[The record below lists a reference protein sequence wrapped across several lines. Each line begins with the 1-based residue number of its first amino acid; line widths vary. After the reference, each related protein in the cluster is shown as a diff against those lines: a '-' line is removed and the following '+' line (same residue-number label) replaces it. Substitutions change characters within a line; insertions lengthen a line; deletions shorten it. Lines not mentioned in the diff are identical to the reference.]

1 MAPPAAHADA
11 EKDALAASSAWRIGL
26 GARTWAAFGAVEL
39 LWLAV
44 LPRLWMPAHDYTP
57 VHAGVSAAFLL
68 AYAIFGA
75 VVGGAAG
82 RLVHDRAVLQALVT
96 LAAVGAFCAN
106 GAVLLPNRAVKLAYL
121 GVAAAFA
128 LGLLVARKW
137 RKLAWAGFLANPWS
151 AGFLIIGVTS
161 IAAQYPGMASRT
173 WWVWAAGNAAV
184 VGLASWLVQTRWRPQ
199 QRRSATAEV
208 AALLFI
214 LTLTAAFEAAPLRAP
229 VAPRP
234 SARRPNVILVVLDTV
249 RADHLSV
256 YGYERDTTPTLR
268 SFASEAVRFNEA
280 VSTDGMTLTSHASLF
295 TGLYGLRHGAHPSAD
310 APGGRPLSA
319 EFETM
324 AEILNRNGYETA
336 AIVANT
342 GYLRPFFNLHQGF
355 QHYDV
360 RGPRMRLEGCPRFLL
375 RGGLSEAALWLLPDT
390 DLSRWT
396 RNAEEI
402 NRAVFDFLEKQADRS
417 RPLFLFLNYMDAHR
431 PYLSP
436 SPFRE
441 RFPGRD
447 PRYGLRHHRRV
458 MRDVMTH
465 KRPISPSERNHLISQ
480 YDGALAYLD
489 EQLGR
494 LFAKLKA
501 ENLWESSLVIVT
513 SDHGESF
520 GERSLIEHGAGAVE
534 SQLRIPLLI
543 RYPGGPR
550 GQVKLVRASTIDI
563 LPTVL
568 AVAGIEIPAGVDG
581 RSLLEA
587 DSLSSRPV
595 FAESYPTGITMA
607 LDRRFRIPERAVYE
621 RRWKLIDSRFG
632 RRELYDV
639 FADPAETVDLY
650 AAQPAVAAHL
660 TKILGEWSAL
670 FATRREPSP
679 VLDPRTIDRLRAL
692 GYLK

>member
-1 MAPPAAHADA
+1 MTPPADRADA
-11 EKDALAASSAWRIGL
+11 ARDALGASSAWRIGL

-44 LPRLWMPAHDYTP
+44 LPRLWTPAYDYIP

-75 VVGGAAG
+75 LIGAAAG
-82 RLVHDRAVLQALVT
+82 RLWPERAVLQAFVT
-96 LAAVGAFCAN
+96 LTAVGAFCAN
-106 GAVLLPNRAVKLAYL
+106 GVVLVPNRAVKLAYL
-121 GVAAAFA
+121 GLAAAFI
-128 LGLLVARKW
+128 LGLLAARQW
-137 RKLAWAGFLANPWS
+137 GRFAWAGFLANPWS

-161 IAAQYPGMASRT
+161 IAAHHPGVTSRT
-173 WWVWAAGNAAV
+173 WWVWATGNAAV
-184 VGLASWLVQTRWRPQ
+184 VALASWVVQARWRAPA
-199 QRRSATAEV
+199 RRSGIVEV
-208 AALLFI
+208 AAILCI
-214 LTLTAAFEAAPLRAP
+214 LTLTAAFDAAPLRAP
-229 VAPRP
+229 LTCTP
-234 SARRPNVILVVLDTV
+234 SPRRPNVILVVLDTV

-256 YGYERDTTPTLR
+256 YGYERDTTPNLR

-280 VSTDGMTLTSHASLF
+280 IAADGMTLTSHASLF
-295 TGLYGLRHGAHPSAD
+295 TGLYGLRHGAHPSAA
-310 APGGRPLSA
+310 APGGRPLSGD
-319 EFETM
+319 FETM

-355 QHYDV
+355 RHYDV
-360 RGPRMRLEGCPRFLL
+360 RAPRMRLEGCPRFLL

-402 NRAVFDFLEKQADRS
+402 NRAVFEFLEKEADRS

-436 SPFRE
+436 SPFRD

-447 PRYGLRHHRRV
+447 PRYGLRHHRRLIG
-458 MRDVMTH
+458 DVMTH

-489 EQLGR
+489 EHLGR

-501 ENLWESSLVIVT
+501 ENLWDSSLVIVT

-520 GERSLIEHGAGAVE
+520 GERNLIEHGSGAVQ

-543 RYPGGPR
+543 RYPGGAR
-550 GQVKLVRASTIDI
+550 AEVKLARASTVDI

-632 RRELYDV
+632 RRELYDLV
-639 FADPAETVDLY
+639 ADPAESADLY
-650 AAQPAVAAHL
+650 SAQPAVAAHL
-660 TKILGEWSAL
+660 AKILGEWSML
-670 FATRREPSP
+670 LATRREPSP
-679 VLDPRTIDRLRAL
+679 VLDPRTLERLRAL

>member
-1 MAPPAAHADA
+1 MMPPAIQADA
-11 EKDALAASSAWRIGL
+11 AREALEASFARRIGL

-44 LPRLWMPAHDYTP
+44 LPRLWMLAHEYTP
-57 VHAGVSAAFLL
+57 VHAGVSAAFLS

-75 VVGGAAG
+75 LIGAAAG
-82 RLVHDRAVLQALVT
+82 RLVPERSALQAFVT
-96 LAAVGAFCAN
+96 LTAVGAFCAN
-106 GAVLLPNRAVKLAYL
+106 GAMLLPNRGVKLAYVGL
-121 GVAAAFA
+121 AAAFT
-128 LGLLVARKW
+128 LGLPAARKW

-151 AGFLIIGVTS
+151 AGLLVIGVTS
-161 IAAQYPGMASRT
+161 IAAHHAGTASRT
-173 WWVWAAGNAAV
+173 WWVWAAGNAAAV
-184 VGLASWLVQTRWRPQ
+184 ALASWLIQTRWRPQ
-199 QRRSATAEV
+199 PRWSAIVEG
-208 AALLFI
+208 AAILCI
-214 LTLTAAFEAAPLRAP
+214 LTLAAAFDAAPLRAP
-229 VAPRP
+229 VTPRP
-234 SARRPNVILVVLDTV
+234 SAPRPNVILVVLDTV

-268 SFASEAVRFNEA
+268 SFAREAVRFNETIA
-280 VSTDGMTLTSHASLF
+280 ADGMTLTSHASLF

-324 AEILNRNGYETA
+324 AEILNRNGYDTA

-355 QHYDV
+355 RYYDV

-402 NRAVFDFLEKQADRS
+402 NRAVFEFLDKEADRS

-447 PRYGLRHHRRV
+447 PRYGLRHHQRV
-458 MRDVMTH
+458 IRDVMTH

-501 ENLWESSLVIVT
+501 ENLWDSSLVIVT

-520 GERSLIEHGAGAVE
+520 GERNLVEHGSGAVE

-543 RYPGGPR
+543 RYPDGPR
-550 GQVKLVRASTIDI
+550 GEVKLVRASTTDI

-568 AVAGIEIPAGVDG
+568 AVAGIEVPAAVDG

-595 FAESYPTGITMA
+595 FAESYATGATMA

-639 FADPAETVDLY
+639 VADPAETADLY
-650 AAQPAVAAHL
+650 SAQPAVAAHL

-670 FATRREPSP
+670 LTTRREPSP
-679 VLDPRTIDRLRAL
+679 LLDPRTLDRLRAL